1 MKTTATLSL
10 TGLET
15 VFLSDALR
23 NADNI
28 SQDNDQFECLKPLV
42 VNLASLYIEL
52 LSREGILPGP
62 LDIEITE
69 PQAWLLRQ
77 KVRTGDIAIDGKT
90 NVGVSL
96 LTKLYNILIMFSNQM
111 QDIET
116 SELDEPML
124 NEQNKYDLKEQVYAR
139 WRPDE
144 NTYPRRDPYGSP

>member
-23 NADNI
+23 NADVI
-28 SQDNDQFECLKPLV
+28 SLENDQFEYLKPLV
-42 VNLASLYIEL
+42 VNLASLYVEL
-52 LSREGILPGP
+52 LSGEGILPGP
-62 LDIEITE
+62 LSLEITE

-96 LTKLYNILIMFSNQM
+96 LKKLYNILITFSNQM

-116 SELDEPML
+116 SQYDEPML
-124 NEQNKYDLKEQVYAR
+124 SEQSKYDLKEQVYAR

-144 NTYPRRDPYGSP
+144 DSYPRRDPYGSP

>member
-15 VFLSDALR
+15 VFLSDTLR

-28 SQDNDQFECLKPLV
+28 SQDNDQFEYLKPLV
-42 VNLASLYIEL
+42 VNLASLYVEL
-52 LSREGILPGP
+52 LSGEGILPGP

-116 SELDEPML
+116 SEDGPVLS
-124 NEQNKYDLKEQVYAR
+124 EQNKADLKEERYAR
-139 WRPDE
+139 WITNE
-144 NTYPRRDPYGSP
+144 NTYPRRDPYGST